1 MRYLDREFE
10 IPETVHPPK
19 PVSDVLGLCVLDEV
33 RATDR
38 VLDMGTGS
46 GVNAV
51 LAASHACEV
60 VAVDINPDAVR
71 CARHNA
77 TLNGVAARVKA
88 FESDVFERVAG
99 KFDLIIFDPPFR
111 WFAPRDMYERSTTDE
126 GYRALTE
133 FFAEVDDHLAEDG
146 RILVFFGTSGDID
159 YLMHV
164 IQAAGFARRELR
176 ARSGLKE
183 GELITYST
191 FKLTRL

>member
-1 MRYLDREFE
+1 MTYLDREFE
-10 IPETVHPPK
+10 VPETVHPPK

-33 RATDR
+33 EATDR

-51 LAASHACEV
+51 LASSRASDV

-71 CARHNA
+71 CARQNA
-77 TLNGVAARVKA
+77 ELNGVAARVKA
-88 FESDVFERVAG
+88 FESDVFERVEG

-133 FFAEVDDHLAEDG
+133 FFAEVNDYLAEDG
-146 RILVFFGTSGDID
+146 RILMFFGTSGDID
-159 YLMHV
+159 YLKHL
-164 IQAAGFARRELR
+164 IHAAGFARRTLR
-176 ARSGLKE
+176 ALSGLKDDE
-183 GELITYST
+183 FVTYST
-191 FKLTRL
+191 FKLTRR